1 MKSICIFH
9 RKNGTKLKGLFENQL
24 GVSNLTVI
32 IISHQTWNKVV
43 SSVPKILPTLS
54 EPLLLAN
61 IALSLRVTLAANTI
75 FLTKNYL
82 SA

>member
-9 RKNGTKLKGLFENQL
+9 RKNGTKLKGFFENQL
-24 GVSNLTVI
+24 GVSNLTVTI
-32 IISHQTWNKVV
+32 INHQTWNKVV
-43 SSVPKILPTLS
+43 SSVLKILPTLS
-54 EPLLLAN
+54 ESLLLAN
-61 IALSLRVTLAANTI
+61 IALSLLAVSAVNTI